1 MSSIVVHEVADAASG
16 TYSVAC
22 TGDGAVWVSMVHA
35 GAVVRLAPGTREALR
50 LELGDGAQP
59 SQVAAAGHDS
69 VWITDTARDQVLL
82 VGPEGVVRSFAA
94 PTAGVQPF
102 GIAAV
107 HDGSAWFT
115 GMGNDSL
122 GRIGILGEVTEFAAG
137 TSDGLV
143 SMIAASGDSL
153 WFTANRANAI
163 GYVRGGDSAPVL
175 MTLPTPDAGPV
186 GITVGDGGAAWV
198 CEILAGAIGR
208 VDRRGSV
215 TEYALPDRTAKPH
228 AIVADPAG
236 GGCWFTLWGSD
247 QLGRIGLDG
256 VFAEPFIDLTPS
268 GHTEPHGLA
277 VDRDGTV
284 WVAME
289 SGAVLAVTA

>member
-1 MSSIVVHEVADAASG
+1 MSSIAVHEVADAASG
-16 TYSVAC
+16 PYSVAC
-22 TGDGAVWVSMVHA
+22 TADGAVWVSLVHG
-35 GAVVRLAPGTREALR
+35 GAVVRLAPSTREAER
-50 LELGDGAQP
+50 LYLGEGAQP
-59 SQVAAAGHDS
+59 SQVAAAGDDS

-82 VGPEGVVRSFAA
+82 VGPSGVIRSFAA
-94 PTAGVQPF
+94 ASAGAQPF

-122 GRIGILGEVTEFAAG
+122 GRVGILGEVTEFASG
-137 TSDGLV
+137 TRDGLV

-153 WFTANRANAI
+153 WFTANRANAV
-163 GYVRGGDSAPVL
+163 GYVRGGDSAPVIVA
-175 MTLPTPDAGPV
+175 LPTPDAGPV
-186 GITVGDGGAAWV
+186 GITVGDDGAAWF

-215 TEYALPDRTAKPH
+215 SEFALPDRSAKPH

-256 VFAEPFIDLTPS
+256 VFADPIVDLAPS
-268 GHTEPHGLA
+268 GHAEPHGLA

-289 SGAVLAVTA
+289 SGAVLAVSR

>member
-1 MSSIVVHEVADAASG
+1 MSSIAVHEVADAASG
-16 TYSVAC
+16 PSSVAC
-22 TGDGAVWVSMVHA
+22 TPDGAVWVSLVHG
-35 GAVVRLAPGTREALR
+35 GAVVRLAPSTRVPAR

-59 SQVAAAGHDS
+59 SQVAAAGDDS
-69 VWITDTARDQVLL
+69 VWVTDTTGDRVLL
-82 VGPEGVVRSFAA
+82 LGPAGVIRSF
-94 PTAGVQPF
+94 PTASAGAQPF

-115 GMGNDSL
+115 GLGTDSL

-137 TSDGLV
+137 THDGLL

-163 GYVRGGDSAPVL
+163 GYVRGGDSAPMIVE
-175 MTLPTPDAGPV
+175 LPTPDAGPV
-186 GITVGDGGAAWV
+186 GITVGDDGAAWF

-215 TEYALPDRTAKPH
+215 REFPLPDRASKPH

-247 QLGRIGLDG
+247 QLGRIALDG
-256 VFAEPFIDLTPS
+256 VVTEPFVDLAPS
-268 GHTEPHGLA
+268 GHREPHGLA
-277 VDRDGTV
+277 VDPDGTV

-289 SGAVLAVTA
+289 SGAVLAVSV